1 MGCSNA
7 DHRPGGFLDAQIKG
21 RIMKTTITA
30 KSESHVIIS
39 YDVEDYSTESG
50 TKRVTRK
57 FTRPARGGY
66 VIEWLRNS
74 ETTQVC
80 DKLSHRGSTL
90 YCGENTPL
98 VNIIRCEYQAMRR
111 EEKRFANSY

>member
-1 MGCSNA
+1 
-7 DHRPGGFLDAQIKG
+7 
-21 RIMKTTITA
+21 MKATI
-30 KSESHVIIS
+30 ESLGETRVFIS

-50 TKRVTRK
+50 TKRITRE
-57 FTRPARGGY
+57 FSRPTFGGY

-80 DKLSHRGSTL
+80 DKLCHRGPTL

-98 VNIIRCEYQAMRR
+98 VNVIRREYRKMRR
-111 EEKRFANSY
+111 EEKRIAKKSASHNRSDLVDNNLKSV